1 MALKKKMKTTDVSDS
16 TSTTDAMQPWNA
28 AVHIPLVAWLAAAIV
43 VLAGLAVQWLTH
55 GGLEPL
61 DARIMTV
68 TIIAA
73 VLMLLSMKVA
83 RQWER
88 VVILRLGKFD
98 RLKGPGPFF
107 IIPVVESLA
116 QIVDMRIRATDFS
129 SESTLTKDT
138 VPVNVDAICFWL
150 VWDAKKAVLEVQDFY
165 LAIVLSAQTALRDII
180 GTHELADMLT
190 HRGALGARLREI
202 LDEKTNPWGIS
213 VQSVEIRDIIIPK
226 DLEAAMSK
234 QAQAERERQA
244 RIILSTAETEIAERF
259 AQAAKQYER
268 NPGAMHL
275 RGMNMLFEGLKEKGS
290 MIIVPSSA
298 LETMNLG
305 AMGGLAALSQVKSKE
320 EVAGTGET
328 RRGSGDEPST

>member
-1 MALKKKMKTTDVSDS
+1 MSDVINAVSQKY
-16 TSTTDAMQPWNA
+16 AGMQSGDVGA
-28 AVHIPLVAWLAAAIV
+28 AGIPLVAWLVAFLI
-43 VLAGLAVQWLTH
+43 VLAGLGVHWLVR

-61 DARIMTV
+61 NVPIAVV
-68 TIIAA
+68 T
-73 VLMLLSMKVA
+73 LLVAIYALLALKIA
-83 RQWER
+83 RQWDR
-88 VVILRLGKFD
+88 AVVLRLGKFH
-98 RLKGPGPFF
+98 RLAGPGLFF
-107 IIPVVESLA
+107 IIPIVESIA
-116 QIVDMRIRATDFS
+116 QGVDMRIRATDFS

-138 VPVNVDAICFWL
+138 VPVNVDAICFWM
-150 VWDAKKAVLEVQDFY
+150 VWDAKKSILEVQNFFQ
-165 LAIVLSAQTALRDII
+165 AIILSAQTALRDII
-180 GTHELADMLT
+180 GTHELAEMLT
-190 HRGALGARLREI
+190 HRGELGRRLREI

-244 RIILSTAETEIAERF
+244 RIILSTAETEIADKF
-259 AQAAKQYER
+259 AEAAKKYER

-305 AMGGLAALSQVKSKE
+305 AIGGLAALSQIQMEKGKE
-320 EVAGTGET
+320 EPA
-328 RRGSGDEPST
+328 PPAHP

>member
-1 MALKKKMKTTDVSDS
+1 MARQKKTTEAGSS
-16 TSTTDAMQPWNA
+16 TSRSYSQIHQWNPGSSA
-28 AVHIPLVAWLAAAIV
+28 PVAAWLAAILIM
-43 VLAGLAVQWLTH
+43 LAGFGAAYVWRDGWDTFNV
-55 GGLEPL
+55 P
-61 DARIMTV
+61 IV
-68 TIIAA
+68 IAA
-73 VLMLLSMKVA
+73 ALAAVYVLLALKIA
-83 RQWER
+83 DQWDR
-88 VVILRLGKFD
+88 AVVLRLGKFH
-98 RLKGPGPFF
+98 RLKGPGAFF
-107 IIPVVESLA
+107 IIPVIESIP

-138 VPVNVDAICFWL
+138 VPVNVDAICFWMA
-150 VWDAKKAVLEVQDFY
+150 WDAKKAVLEVQDFFQ
-165 LAIVLSAQTALRDII
+165 AIVLSAQTALRDII

-190 HRGALGARLREI
+190 HRGELGKRLREI

-244 RIILSTAETEIAERF
+244 RIILSTAETEIAEKF
-259 AQAAKQYER
+259 AEAAKKYER

-305 AMGGLAALSQVKSKE
+305 AMGGLAALSQAK
-320 EVAGTGET
+320 T
-328 RRGSGDEPST
+328 REDEMRQQEAK

>member
-1 MALKKKMKTTDVSDS
+1 MAQQKKMTDVI
-16 TSTTDAMQPWNA
+16 NA
-28 AVHIPLVAWLAAAIV
+28 ISQKCGGMSQRDPGCRVPSVAWLAGILI
-43 VLAGLAVQWLTH
+43 VLAGLGVHWLLR

-61 DARIMTV
+61 NVPIVVITV
-68 TIIAA
+68 LIAVY
-73 VLMLLSMKVA
+73 VLLALKIA

-88 VVILRLGKFD
+88 FVVLRLGKFH
-98 RLKGPGPFF
+98 RLKGPGMFF
-107 IIPVVESLA
+107 IIPIIESVA
-116 QIVDMRIRATDFS
+116 QVVDMRIRATDFN

-138 VPVNVDAICFWL
+138 VPVNVDAICFWMA
-150 VWDAKKAVLEVQDFY
+150 WDAKKAVLEVQNFY
-165 LAIVLSAQTALRDII
+165 QAIILSAQTALRDII

-190 HRGALGARLREI
+190 HRGELGRRLREI

-226 DLEAAMSK
+226 DLEDAMSK

-244 RIILSTAETEIAERF
+244 RIILGTAETEIAEKF
-259 AQAAKQYER
+259 AQAAKQYES
-268 NPGAMHL
+268 NPTAMHL

-305 AMGGLAALSQVKSKE
+305 AIGGLAAMSQMN
-320 EVAGTGET
+320 TGKDKRE
-328 RRGSGDEPST
+328 SESS

>member
-1 MALKKKMKTTDVSDS
+1 MAQQKKMANVINAVSQKYAG
-16 TSTTDAMQPWNA
+16 TPWDPG
-28 AVHIPLVAWLAAAIV
+28 VVGIPLVAWLVAIV
-43 VLAGLAVQWLTH
+43 IVFAGLGVHWLVYARW
-55 GGLEPL
+55 EPL
-61 DARIMTV
+61 DLRIIV
-68 TIIAA
+68 PTILAA
-73 VLMLLSMKVA
+73 VYVLLALKIA
-83 RQWER
+83 RQWDR
-88 VVILRLGKFD
+88 AVVLRLGKFH
-98 RLKGPGPFF
+98 RLNGPGMFF
-107 IIPVVESLA
+107 IIPIVESIA
-116 QIVDMRIRATDFS
+116 QGVDMRIRATDFS

-138 VPVNVDAICFWL
+138 VPVNVDAICFWMA
-150 VWDAKKAVLEVQDFY
+150 WDAKKAVLEVQDFFQ
-165 LAIVLSAQTALRDII
+165 AIVLSAQTALRDII

-190 HRGALGARLREI
+190 HRGELGKRLREI

-244 RIILSTAETEIAERF
+244 RIILSTAETEIAEKF
-259 AQAAKQYER
+259 AEAAKKYER

-305 AMGGLAALSQVKSKE
+305 AMGGLAALSQMKGKEDDTSKE
-320 EVAGTGET
+320 RAE
-328 RRGSGDEPST
+328 

>member
-1 MALKKKMKTTDVSDS
+1 MRPKNNATEPAPVTRKAMESFKVPITETNLPAFLAATLILAAGFVVNRYVTGRWDTIHPLTAGVTVFVAVYILFALKI
-16 TSTTDAMQPWNA
+16 AN
-28 AVHIPLVAWLAAAIV
+28 
-43 VLAGLAVQWLTH
+43 QW
-55 GGLEPL
+55 
-61 DARIMTV
+61 DRA
-68 TIIAA
+68 
-73 VLMLLSMKVA
+73 
-83 RQWER
+83 
-88 VVILRLGKFD
+88 VILRLGRFH
-98 RLKGPGPFF
+98 RLKGPGMFF
-107 IIPVVESLA
+107 IVPIVESIA
-116 QIVDMRIRATDFS
+116 KTVDMRIRATDFS

-138 VPVNVDAICFWL
+138 VPVNVDAICFWM
-150 VWDAKKAVLEVQDFY
+150 VWDAKKAILEVENFY

-190 HRGALGARLREI
+190 HRGELGRHLREV
-202 LDEKTNPWGIS
+202 LDEKTNPWGIT

-244 RIILSTAETEIAERF
+244 RIILGTAETEIAEKF

-305 AMGGLAALSQVKSKE
+305 AITGLAALSQSQTEKQGK
-320 EVAGTGET
+320 
-328 RRGSGDEPST
+328 RDENAE

>member
-1 MALKKKMKTTDVSDS
+1 MANKKSAAEVVASITRKYSEMQQV
-16 TSTTDAMQPWNA
+16 TSSARPSW
-28 AVHIPLVAWLAAAIV
+28 VAWLAALMVLLTGWTVSRFLTGSWETLHPPTAV
-43 VLAGLAVQWLTH
+43 VSGLVALYV
-55 GGLEPL
+55 
-61 DARIMTV
+61 
-68 TIIAA
+68 
-73 VLMLLSMKVA
+73 LLSLKIA

-88 VVILRLGKFD
+88 AVILRLGQFN
-98 RLKGPGPFF
+98 RLKGPGMFF
-107 IIPVVESLA
+107 IVPIIESVV
-116 QIVDMRIRATDFS
+116 QIVDMRIRSTDFS

-138 VPVNVDAICFWL
+138 VPVNVDAICFWM

-190 HRGALGARLREI
+190 HRGELGKRLREV
-202 LDEKTNPWGIS
+202 LDEKTNPWGIT

-244 RIILSTAETEIAERF
+244 RIILGTAETEIAAKF
-259 AQAAKQYER
+259 ALAAKQYES
-268 NPGAMHL
+268 NPLAMHL

-305 AMGGLAALSQVKSKE
+305 ALSGLAALSQGQSTDKASSAPPAP
-320 EVAGTGET
+320 AGE
-328 RRGSGDEPST
+328 